1 MALPSKPRNADLQ
14 PTLPPHRA
22 SPFITDNM
30 TPRQKIRWCTGLLL
44 LTWALVSFG
53 WVWFARDLHVMVSH
67 WPLDFWIAAQ
77 GSILVFLLITV
88 VNARCVNRWEKQAQA
103 DEHHALANGEAAD
116 PSA

>member
-1 MALPSKPRNADLQ
+1 
-14 PTLPPHRA
+14 
-22 SPFITDNM
+22 M
-30 TPRQKIRWCTGLLL
+30 TPRQKIRLCTGLLL

-53 WVWFARDLHVMVSH
+53 WVWFARDLNLMMGD
-67 WPLDFWIAAQ
+67 WPLNFWIAAQ